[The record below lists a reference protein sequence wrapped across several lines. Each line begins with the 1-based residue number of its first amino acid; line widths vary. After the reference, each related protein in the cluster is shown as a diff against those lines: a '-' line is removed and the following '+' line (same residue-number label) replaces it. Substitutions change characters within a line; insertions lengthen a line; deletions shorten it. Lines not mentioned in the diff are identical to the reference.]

1 MWSIP
6 IQSVVPCDLG
16 GHLGYDVSTSHD
28 FVQGVLI
35 AITLVAGGA
44 GDGRARVGA
53 KSGMGLSSAQWPT
66 SPY

>member
-1 MWSIP
+1 MLSLCGSIP
-6 IQSVVPCDLG
+6 IQSVVPSDLG

-28 FVQGVLI
+28 FAQGVLT

-44 GDGRARVGA
+44 GVEA
-53 KSGMGLSSAQWPT
+53 KSGMGLSSAQGPT